1 MSYQVPLVLAGTAEG
16 TVFAF
21 ALSDPP
27 KDGCPQDVTGG
38 GKGFSIMSG
47 VGVGKAGLGRV
58 LMKFEHTRRCIDSIS
73 CSRYQV
79 GLILMP
85 VGLPFW
91 DGGFYAVSSRPLFGR
106 TVRLRLA

>member
-21 ALSDPP
+21 AVSDPSR
-27 KDGCPQDVTGG
+27 GAGPQGVAGG
-38 GKGFSIMSG
+38 GKGFSTMSG

-58 LMKFEHTRRCIDSIS
+58 LMKFEHTRRCMDNIS

-79 GLILMP
+79 GLSIVMVVLH
-85 VGLPFW
+85 FW
-91 DGGFYAVSSRPLFGR
+91 GGVFYAVPLIAVGTPFARG
-106 TVRLRLA
+106 